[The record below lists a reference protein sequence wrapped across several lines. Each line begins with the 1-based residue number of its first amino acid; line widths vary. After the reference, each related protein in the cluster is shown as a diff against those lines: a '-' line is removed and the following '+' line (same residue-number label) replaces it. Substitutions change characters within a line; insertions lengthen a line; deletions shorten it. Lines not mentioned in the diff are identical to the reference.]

1 MNKFLFFLACATL
14 ILLFV
19 YIAHADDE
27 NDYGM
32 FRFSIEEILFLLLL
46 TDKDAQQFLQKRLKN
61 NMKNGKSKKNIL

>member
-14 ILLFV
+14 ILPFV
-19 YIAHADDE
+19 YIARADDE

-46 TDKDAQQFLQKRLKN
+46 AAKDAQQFLQKRLFKY
-61 NMKNGKSKKNIL
+61 K